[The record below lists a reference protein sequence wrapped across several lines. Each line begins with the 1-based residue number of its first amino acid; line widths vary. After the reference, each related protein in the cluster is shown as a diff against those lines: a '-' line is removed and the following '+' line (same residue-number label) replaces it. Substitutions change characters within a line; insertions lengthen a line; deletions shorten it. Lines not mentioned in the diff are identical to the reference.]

1 MAFDR
6 VADNG
11 KGANEIL
18 AVESACVDCSAQTG
32 GHRQTTL
39 AHRARLRRIEAGT
52 GPGTLRGPELARVS
66 SSCNAIDRG
75 LRLPGSGTVPFFP
88 LRQLAATP
96 SSQYPASHTPS
107 AIRLHAPRRYPYEQN
122 GIAHNQSLPCDDTS
136 QLTSPVLCH
145 AALVVFADSYNTVV
159 LGARIGSGAF
169 LLLRV
174 GW

>member
-66 SSCNAIDRG
+66 SSCNA
-75 LRLPGSGTVPFFP
+75 
-88 LRQLAATP
+88 
-96 SSQYPASHTPS
+96 SS
-107 AIRLHAPRRYPYEQN
+107 I
-122 GIAHNQSLPCDDTS
+122 
-136 QLTSPVLCH
+136 CH
-145 AALVVFADSYNTVV
+145 
-159 LGARIGSGAF
+159 R
-169 LLLRV
+169 LRV
-174 GW
+174 DPMTAGQPSQALLTMLYRSTDSL